1 MLVKNSECGNVQY
14 NWISSWCEAKNSYDP
29 CQRHMLKWTHSPV
42 KIVKECGSKKCVVM
56 GGSAINRLI
65 PPNSYGPLK
74 VYHWVWLLE
83 SKWQNHRLIRIQLIN
98 YWFPLM
104 SAKARPCYKFR
115 LKERAVIGS
124 MLLIKFSFQWI
135 ICSFILAKVLIVK
148 QIL

>member
-1 MLVKNSECGNVQY
+1 MYSVTEYPVGVKQRI
-14 NWISSWCEAKNSYDP
+14 ISWHFITDTCF
-29 CQRHMLKWTHSPV
+29 KWTHSPV
-42 KIVKECGSKKCVVM
+42 KMLKECGSIKCVVM
-56 GGSAINRLI
+56 GGSDMNRLI

-104 SAKARPCYKFR
+104 SAKARPCYKFG

-135 ICSFILAKVLIVK
+135 ICSFILDKFLIVK
-148 QIL
+148 QIM